1 MTRYES
7 FVPFKP
13 LRPGDKP
20 IPPVL
25 IAGVEAE
32 GGKIAQV
39 KYDGTNSLAYC
50 FPRETGAERKVEW
63 RTRDTTPHD
72 QWNPTAD
79 SNALF
84 VDWPGNGWA
93 VVNAELLNNKV
104 KVSDGGFKDVLVI
117 FDFYVQ
123 GGVWL
128 TDFSYGDRYTLLHE
142 ILKDSIVGETWDHYI
157 INDHVWLAKNFKR
170 DFTGLFRG
178 LKDRIHEGIV
188 IKDWNAP
195 YHQLGQQVKCR
206 RPKTALDF

>member
-1 MTRYES
+1 MSRYTS

-13 LRPGDKP
+13 LRPGETP

-25 IAGVEAE
+25 IRGLETE

-39 KYDGTNSLAYC
+39 KYDGTNSMAYC
-50 FPRETGAERKVEW
+50 FPRETFADRKVEW
-63 RTRDTTPHD
+63 RTRHLDEHG
-72 QWNPTAD
+72 QWSPTAE

-128 TDFSYGDRYTLLHE
+128 TDFSYGDRYALLYD
-142 ILKDSIVGETWDHYI
+142 ILQGRIMGETWDHYI
-157 INDHVWLAKNFKR
+157 INDHVWLVKNFTK

-178 LKDRIHEGIV
+178 LKSKIHEGIV
-188 IKDWNAP
+188 IKDWNAKW
-195 YHQLGQQVKCR
+195 GGQVKCR